1 MLHLSPAT
9 RILNE
14 NPACSIYHDSVGSSE
29 KSVIK
34 HPSFLMLP
42 NTCSKNTSMVK
53 FTLKEHNQRK
63 QCLQYLQA
71 LLSFCLVNWPFIDQ
85 PTHCP
90 YPFFLLLICSFR
102 WEERTCSGKYSI
114 VSSSRLK
121 RAKGGRR
128 KTRYHGAMTLQASV
142 LVTLEILNYLVKR

>member
-1 MLHLSPAT
+1 MKVPHALSAM
-9 RILNE
+9 IVSVLLKK
-14 NPACSIYHDSVGSSE
+14 SIIQH
-29 KSVIK
+29 
-34 HPSFLMLP
+34 FLTLP

-53 FTLKEHNQRK
+53 FTLKENNQRK

-71 LLSFCLVNWPFIDQ
+71 LLLFCLVNSPFIDQ
-85 PTHCP
+85 STHRP
-90 YPFFLLLICSFR
+90 YLFFFRVNLFFR
-102 WEERTCSGKYSI
+102 WEEGTYSGKYSI

-121 RAKGGRR
+121 HLKGGRR